1 MEPTEAPAQ
10 GPAPG
15 SPKIPVAVLGA
26 TGSVGQRFVS
36 LLARHPWFEIA
47 ALTGSKRSAGR
58 PYGEAVRWMQE
69 EPLPSGAAD
78 LTVVTTEPGLPAP
91 LVFSALGG
99 DIAGPLE
106 SEMAAAD
113 HLVVSNA
120 RSHRMD
126 PDVPLVVP
134 EVNPDHLELVHRQR
148 RGEGRG
154 AILTNP
160 NCSTI
165 GLVMALAP
173 LAETFGVER
182 VSVVTLQAT
191 SGAGIPGVPS
201 MALLDNVIPFI
212 SGEEEK
218 MEAETRK
225 ILGRLEPGDQE
236 AEDARGHI
244 EPAPV
249 TVSAQATRVPVID
262 GHTLCVSVG
271 LSRRPERNGE
281 RGRELDVDALA
292 SAFEGF
298 TGEPQRRR
306 LPSAPRRPL
315 WVTHRAEGP
324 QPRLDRSRDG
334 GMTVTVGRIR
344 PCPLLDVRFVALVH
358 NTLRGAAGGALL
370 LAELAV
376 DRGLLEDRPPGIAEG
391 RAGRRAPI
399 GADP

>member
-1 MEPTEAPAQ
+1 MEPTEGVALQ
-10 GPAPG
+10 T
-15 SPKIPVAVLGA
+15 PKIPVAVLGA

-36 LLARHPWFEIA
+36 LLAGHPWFQIA

-58 PYGEAVRWMQE
+58 PYGEAVSWMQE
-69 EPLPSGAAD
+69 EPLPSTAAD
-78 LTVVTTEPGLPAP
+78 LTVVATEPGLPAP

-106 SEMAAAD
+106 SELAGAG

-134 EVNPDHLELVHRQR
+134 EVNPDHLELVHRQG
-148 RGEGRG
+148 RGDEHG

-173 LAETFGVER
+173 LAAAFGVER

-201 MALLDNVIPFI
+201 MALLDNVIPYI
-212 SGEEEK
+212 PGEEEK
-218 MEAETRK
+218 MEVETRK
-225 ILGRLEPGDQE
+225 ILGRLATGDSALGDAQAGNGEP
-236 AEDARGHI
+236 RI
-244 EPAPV
+244 EPAAI
-249 TVSAQATRVPVID
+249 TVSAQANRVPVVD
-262 GHTLCVSVG
+262 GHTLCVSVA
-271 LSRRPERNGE
+271 LTRRPERDGE
-281 RGRELDVDALA
+281 RGRELDSDALA
-292 SAFEGF
+292 TAFDGF
-298 TGEPQRRR
+298 IGEPQRRR
-306 LPSAPRRPL
+306 LPSAPRRPVR
-315 WVTHRAEGP
+315 VTDRPEGP
-324 QPRLDRSRDG
+324 QPRLDRRRDG
-334 GMTVTVGRIR
+334 GMAVTVGRIR
-344 PCPLLDVRFVALVH
+344 PCPLLDARFVALVH

-376 DRGLLEDRPPGIAEG
+376 DRGLLG
-391 RAGRRAPI
+391 APA